1 MNKELLKIAGK
12 ELLQGNIGNAVKSV
26 ANSFTIGSGSYYSGE
41 NWHFSPDGS
50 ADVHFSFSNI
60 DSAIIAYEKCSPLTA
75 IINRKAIA
83 DSNGKIWIM
92 KYEGKGKGKEANS
105 EVANKVRAL
114 LNKPNPLQ
122 SGVQFGMMV
131 KIYTELFGSCLII
144 PTGVPDG
151 FPMHYAKHL
160 WVVPRSMYRID
171 ESPSMFLDS
180 GKTISQIVLTYKGIS
195 RVLNPAQCLLIKGD
209 TPSFVL
215 DNLFIPES
223 KVKALAQDI
232 NNVIGALE
240 SAGVL
245 IDNRGPSIVIS
256 SDQSDQAGTIAL
268 TMQEKEEVQ
277 KDFQTR
283 YGMRKGQFRS
293 IITNAAIK
301 VQEVGFNFSELG
313 LLETVKKSIEAI
325 CDSYVF
331 PHELMANSKG
341 STFNNGTNGDKV
353 LYQNA
358 IIPEANSIMQQ
369 FAEWFELSK
378 HGLTLEKDFSH
389 VAALQAN
396 KKEEADATKIMAEGY
411 QVLFRNNVVTLNQW
425 REKMG
430 LDTVA
435 GGDVY
440 YSEIKDSIGDAV
452 INPPTNSN
460 DGQGQQN
467 NGNQA

>member
-1 MNKELLKIAGK
+1 MKKELLKIAGK
-12 ELLQGNIGNAVKSV
+12 ELLQGNFGNAVKSFT
-26 ANSFTIGSGSYYSGE
+26 NSLSIGTSSYYSGE
-41 NWHFSPDGS
+41 NWHFSSDGS
-50 ADVHFSFSNI
+50 ADVHFSFAGI
-60 DSAIIAYEKCSPLTA
+60 DSAILAYEKCSPLTA

-92 KYEGKGKGKEANS
+92 KYEGKGKGKESTS
-105 EVANKVRAL
+105 EIANKVRAL
-114 LNKPNPLQ
+114 LNKPNPIQ

-151 FPMHYAKHL
+151 FPMYSAKHL

-171 ESPSMFLDS
+171 ESTSMFLDS

-195 RVLNPAQCLLIKGD
+195 RPLNHNQCLLIKGD
-209 TPSFVL
+209 TPSFQL

-223 KVKALAQDI
+223 KIKALAQDV

-245 IDNRGPSIVIS
+245 IDNRGPSLVIS
-256 SDQSDQAGTIAL
+256 SDAGDQSGNIAL
-268 TMQEKEEVQ
+268 TPQEKEEVQ

-301 VQEVGFNFSELG
+301 VQEVGFNFNELG
-313 LLETVKKSIEAI
+313 LTETVKKSVESF
-325 CDSYVF
+325 CDAYVF
-331 PHELMANSKG
+331 PFELMANQKG
-341 STFNNGTNGDKV
+341 STFSNGSNADKV

-369 FAEWFELSK
+369 FAEWFELAK
-378 HGLTLEKDFSH
+378 YGLTLEKDFAH

-396 KKEEADATKIMAEGY
+396 KKEEADSTKIMAEGY

-430 LDTVA
+430 IDTEA

-440 YSEIKDSIGDAV
+440 YSDIKDVIGDAV
-452 INPPTNSN
+452 INPPNNSN